1 MRSRIV
7 ITGMGAITPLGNSIT
22 AFWNSL
28 AEGQSGAGPITRFD
42 PSNMETK
49 IAAEVKHFDPLAV
62 MDRKEARRSSRCVQ
76 LAVGAARE
84 AVQAARLTIDEF
96 IRDRVGVVIGTGIG
110 GADVMLENYDVLRER
125 GPRRVSPFFGPA
137 MLPDTAAGQVA
148 IEMGARGPNM
158 AVVSACA
165 SGIDA
170 IGQAAEMIRRGAA
183 DVMIAGGSE
192 SIIHPVVV
200 AAFNVMKVLSTR
212 NENPAEASRPFDAD
226 RDGFLL
232 GEGSGIVILERLEDA
247 QRRDAHIIAEVAG
260 YGTAAD
266 AYHLAAP
273 PEDGNG
279 IFRAMKMA
287 LADASIQPEEIDYI
301 NPHGTGTPLND
312 KIETLAIKNVFG
324 DWARR
329 IPISSTKSMTG
340 HLMGA
345 AGAVEAIICAM
356 AMRAGV
362 APPTINLHTP
372 DPDCD
377 LDYVPNT
384 ARPVDIRVAL
394 SNSIG
399 LGGHNASLIL
409 RRV

>member
-1 MRSRIV
+1 MRSRVV
-7 ITGMGAITPLGNSIT
+7 ITGMGAITPLGNSIET
-22 AFWNSL
+22 LWESL
-28 AEGQSGAGPITRFD
+28 AAGRSGAGPITRFD
-42 PSNMETK
+42 PAEMETK
-49 IAAEVKHFDPLAV
+49 IAAEVKDFDPTSV
-62 MDRKEARRSSRCVQ
+62 MDRKDARRSSRCVH

-84 AVQAARLTIDEF
+84 AITAARLKIDEF

-110 GADVMLENYDVLRER
+110 GADILLENYDVMRER

-148 IEMGARGPNM
+148 IEFGARGPNM

-170 IGQAAEMIRRGAA
+170 IGQAADMIRRGMA
-183 DVMIAGGSE
+183 DIMIAGGSE
-192 SIIHPVVV
+192 AIIHPVVV
-200 AAFNVMKVLSTR
+200 AAFNVMRVLSTN
-212 NENPAEASRPFDAD
+212 NEHPTQASRPFDAN

-232 GEGSGIVILERLEDA
+232 GEGSGVLVLERLEDA
-247 QRRDAHIIAEVAG
+247 QRRDAPIIAEVAG

-279 IFRAMKMA
+279 IYRAMRMA
-287 LADASIQPEEIDYI
+287 LCDASVDPAEINYI
-301 NPHGTGTPLND
+301 NPHGTGTQVND
-312 KIETLAIKNVFG
+312 KIETLAVKRVFG
-324 DWARR
+324 EWAKN
-329 IPISSTKSMTG
+329 IPMSSTKSMMG

-345 AGAVEAIICAM
+345 AGAVEAIICLLAM
-356 AMRAGV
+356 KAGMV
-362 APPTINLHTP
+362 PPTINLETP

-377 LDYVPNT
+377 LDYVPNI
-384 ARPVDIRVAL
+384 ARPADIAIAL

-399 LGGHNASLIL
+399 LGGHNASLVL
-409 RRV
+409 RRI